1 MAETDI
7 RWKQRLE
14 NFNKA
19 LERLNEAAQIME
31 KELNFSEEV
40 NDLLKEG
47 LIQRFEYTHELA
59 WNVMKD
65 YAEYQG
71 NTEIRG
77 SRDAIRWALQN
88 GLADDK
94 AWMKYIEDRNLSSH
108 DYDRLTADAIF
119 SKVIGI
125 YLPLFNQFEQT
136 MVNMNKEEL
145 SFSPPVIPVPD
156 RPYQQK
162 RQTYL

>member
-7 RWKQRLE
+7 RWKHRLE
-14 NFNKA
+14 NFSKA
-19 LERLNEAAQIME
+19 LDRLNEAAQIMK
-31 KELNFSEEV
+31 KELHFSEEV

-71 NTEIRG
+71 STEIRG

-94 AWMKYIEDRNLSSH
+94 AWIKSIEDRNLSSH
-108 DYDRLTADAIF
+108 DYDRTTAETIF
-119 SKVIGI
+119 AKVVGT
-125 YLPLFNQFEQT
+125 YLPIFNKFKQT
-136 MVNMNKEEL
+136 MTDISKEDL
-145 SFSPPVIPVPD
+145 
-156 RPYQQK
+156 
-162 RQTYL
+162 

>member
-1 MAETDI
+1 MEEEDI
-7 RWKQRLE
+7 RWKHRLE
-14 NFNKA
+14 NYGKA
-19 LERLNEAAQIME
+19 LERLNEAAQILG
-31 KELNFSEEV
+31 KELDYGENV

-71 NTEIRG
+71 STEIRG

-88 GLADDK
+88 GLANDK
-94 AWMKYIEDRNLSSH
+94 AWMKSIEDRNLSSH
-108 DYDRLTADAIF
+108 DYDRLTAESIYI
-119 SKVIGI
+119 KIVGT

-136 MVNMNKEEL
+136 MSIISREV
-145 SFSPPVIPVPD
+145 
-156 RPYQQK
+156 
-162 RQTYL
+162 

>member
-1 MAETDI
+1 MAEEDI

-14 NFNKA
+14 NFGKA
-19 LERLNEAAQIME
+19 LERLNEAAQILE
-31 KELNFSEEV
+31 KELDYGEKV

-71 NTEIRG
+71 STEIRG

-88 GLADDK
+88 GLANDK
-94 AWMKYIEDRNLSSH
+94 AWMKSIEDRNLSTH
-108 DYDRLTADAIF
+108 DYDRLTAEAIYV
-119 SKVIGI
+119 KIVGT

-136 MVNMNKEEL
+136 MSIISKE
-145 SFSPPVIPVPD
+145 V
-156 RPYQQK
+156 
-162 RQTYL
+162 

>member
-1 MAETDI
+1 MAEEDI

-14 NFNKA
+14 NFGKA
-19 LERLNEAAQIME
+19 LERLNEAAQILE
-31 KELNFSEEV
+31 KELDYGENV

-71 NTEIRG
+71 STEIRG

-88 GLADDK
+88 GLANDK
-94 AWMKYIEDRNLSSH
+94 AWMKSIEDRNLSSH
-108 DYDRLTADAIF
+108 DYDRLTAEAIYA
-119 SKVIGI
+119 KIVGT

-136 MVNMNKEEL
+136 MSIISKE
-145 SFSPPVIPVPD
+145 V
-156 RPYQQK
+156 
-162 RQTYL
+162 

>member
-1 MAETDI
+1 MQGTDI
-7 RWKQRLE
+7 RWIQRLE
-14 NFNKA
+14 NFSKA
-19 LERLNEAAQIME
+19 LERLNEAANIIGSNLQ
-31 KELNFSEEV
+31 LGTEV
-40 NDLLKEG
+40 TDLLREG

-94 AWMKYIEDRNLSSH
+94 AWMKSVEDRNLSSH
-108 DYDRLTADAIF
+108 GYDRPTADAIF
-119 SKVIGI
+119 SKVIGT
-125 YLPLFNQFEQT
+125 YLPLFNRFEQT
-136 MVNMNKEEL
+136 MVSISKEEM
-145 SFSPPVIPVPD
+145 
-156 RPYQQK
+156 
-162 RQTYL
+162 

>member
-1 MAETDI
+1 MTDEDI

-14 NFNKA
+14 NYSKA
-19 LERLNEAAQIME
+19 LVRLNEAAQIFE
-31 KELNFSEEV
+31 KELNFSDEV

-71 NTEIRG
+71 STEIRG

-88 GLADDK
+88 ELVNDK
-94 AWMKYIEDRNLSSH
+94 AWMKSIEDRNLSSH
-108 DYDRLTADAIF
+108 DYDRLTAEAIF
-119 SKVIGI
+119 VKVVGT

-136 MVNMNKEEL
+136 MVDL
-145 SFSPPVIPVPD
+145 SNREI
-156 RPYQQK
+156 
-162 RQTYL
+162 

>member
-1 MAETDI
+1 MAKTDI
-7 RWKQRLE
+7 RWIRCLE
-14 NFNKA
+14 NFSKA

-31 KELNFSEEV
+31 KDLYYSVEV
-40 NDLLKEG
+40 NELLKEG

-71 NTEIRG
+71 STEIRG

-94 AWMKYIEDRNLSSH
+94 AWMKSIEDKKASL
-108 DYDRLTADAIF
+108 I
-119 SKVIGI
+119 
-125 YLPLFNQFEQT
+125 
-136 MVNMNKEEL
+136 
-145 SFSPPVIPVPD
+145 
-156 RPYQQK
+156 
-162 RQTYL
+162 

>member
-1 MAETDI
+1 MQGTDI
-7 RWKQRLE
+7 RWIQRLE
-14 NFNKA
+14 NFRKA
-19 LERLNEAAQIME
+19 LERLNEAATIIGSNLQ
-31 KELNFSEEV
+31 LGTEV
-40 NDLLKEG
+40 TDLLREG

-94 AWMKYIEDRNLSSH
+94 AWMKSIEDRNLSSH
-108 DYDRLTADAIF
+108 DYDRPTADAIF
-119 SKVIGI
+119 SKVIGT
-125 YLPLFNQFEQT
+125 YLPLFNRFEQT
-136 MVNMNKEEL
+136 MVSISKEEM
-145 SFSPPVIPVPD
+145 
-156 RPYQQK
+156 
-162 RQTYL
+162 

>member
-7 RWKQRLE
+7 RWIQRLE
-14 NFNKA
+14 NFSKA
-19 LERLNEAAQIME
+19 LEKLNEAAQIME
-31 KELNFSEEV
+31 KELHYSVEV

-71 NTEIRG
+71 STDIRG
-77 SRDAIRWALQN
+77 SIDAIRWALHN
-88 GLADDK
+88 GLANDK
-94 AWMKYIEDRNLSSH
+94 AWMKSIEDRNLSSH
-108 DYDRLTADAIF
+108 DYDSMTADSIF
-119 SKVIGI
+119 IKVIET

-136 MVNMNKEEL
+136 MKEI
-145 SFSPPVIPVPD
+145 SRND
-156 RPYQQK
+156 
-162 RQTYL
+162 

>member
-1 MAETDI
+1 MNMAETDI

-65 YAEYQG
+65 YAE
-71 NTEIRG
+71 
-77 SRDAIRWALQN
+77 
-88 GLADDK
+88 
-94 AWMKYIEDRNLSSH
+94 
-108 DYDRLTADAIF
+108 
-119 SKVIGI
+119 
-125 YLPLFNQFEQT
+125 
-136 MVNMNKEEL
+136 
-145 SFSPPVIPVPD
+145 
-156 RPYQQK
+156 
-162 RQTYL
+162 